1 MPSGCLCIAD
11 NLTALFY
18 IDQKRLTDERL
29 MKDAVSTVYPTQY
42 ETF

>member
-11 NLTALFY
+11 DLTALFY